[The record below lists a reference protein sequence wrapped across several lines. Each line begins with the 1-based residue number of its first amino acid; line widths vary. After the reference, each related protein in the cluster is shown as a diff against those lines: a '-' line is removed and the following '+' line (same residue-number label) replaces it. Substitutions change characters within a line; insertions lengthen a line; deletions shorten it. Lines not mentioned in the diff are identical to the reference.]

1 MNLWEEIKES
11 YTDELERCWDKYRQN
26 RELTGGML
34 ETIDKLAHTI
44 KSVATIDAM
53 EGAGYS
59 NDGYSNTDRMAFRS
73 GNYNSNYSNA
83 GRKRDSMGRFSREGS
98 YGYSRGDAR
107 SELMDHLHG
116 MMDMAE
122 SDHTRQMIQK
132 WIKQAESEM

>member
-1 MNLWEEIKES
+1 MNLWEEIKEG
-11 YTDELERCWDKYRQN
+11 YTDELERCWDKYRQS

-44 KSVATIDAM
+44 KSVAAIEAM

-59 NDGYSNTDRMAFRS
+59 NADHAGYHP
-73 GNYNSNYSNA
+73 GNYNSNYNGNYSNA

-98 YGYSRGDAR
+98 YGYSRNDAR

-122 SDHTRQMIQK
+122 SDRTRQMIQK